1 MIGIIIGSESDVETM
16 RYCADKLEEFGIAHK
31 MVVASAHR
39 NPEKVTALIK
49 QCEEQGYKIII
60 AAAGMSAAL
69 PGVVASQTKLPVIGV
84 PMKSDLMG
92 IDSLL
97 SIVQMPKGVPVACMI
112 DSSKLNLSPMLEI
125 DASVF
130 VKTPQE
136 LVTKIL
142 ESFQESEIKNI
153 DVRSFFELDSSLPRW
168 LNFIKK
174 ALNLKR
180 PYEEKL

>member
-39 NPEKVTALIK
+39 NPEKVTKLIK
-49 QCEEQGYKIII
+49 QCEERGYKIII

-97 SIVQMPKGVPVACMI
+97 SIVQMPKGVPVACM
-112 DSSKLNLSPMLEI
+112 
-125 DASVF
+125 SVG
-130 VKTPQE
+130 KHGAINAA
-136 LVTKIL
+136 LYAKRIL
-142 ESFQESEIKNI
+142 DLMDF
-153 DVRSFFELDSSLPRW
+153 DP
-168 LNFIKK
+168 
-174 ALNLKR
+174 
-180 PYEEKL
+180 PYGS

>member
-97 SIVQMPKGVPVACMI
+97 SIVQMPKGVPVACM
-112 DSSKLNLSPMLEI
+112 
-125 DASVF
+125 SVG
-130 VKTPQE
+130 KHGAINAA
-136 LVTKIL
+136 LYAKRIL
-142 ESFQESEIKNI
+142 DLMDF
-153 DVRSFFELDSSLPRW
+153 DP
-168 LNFIKK
+168 
-174 ALNLKR
+174 
-180 PYEEKL
+180 PYGA